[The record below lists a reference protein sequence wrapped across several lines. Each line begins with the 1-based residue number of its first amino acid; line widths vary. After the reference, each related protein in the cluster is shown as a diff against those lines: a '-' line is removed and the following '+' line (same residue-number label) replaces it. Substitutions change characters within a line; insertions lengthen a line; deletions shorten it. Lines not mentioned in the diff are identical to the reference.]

1 MSEKRIVRAAAVQI
15 APDLDDGAIGRIGGG
30 LGEDLIEGDILDEE
44 LPAEEDDVDE
54 GYQLE
59 DEEEE
64 LEKEDDDEESASLGP
79 EDDF

>member
-1 MSEKRIVRAAAVQI
+1 LLIKD
-15 APDLDDGAIGRIGGG
+15 DL
-30 LGEDLIEGDILDEE
+30 
-44 LPAEEDDVDE
+44 DE

-64 LEKEDDDEESASLGP
+64 LEKEDDDEDVVPLGP

>member
-1 MSEKRIVRAAAVQI
+1 M
-15 APDLDDGAIGRIGGG
+15 
-30 LGEDLIEGDILDEE
+30 IEGDILDEE

>member
-1 MSEKRIVRAAAVQI
+1 MGCVV
-15 APDLDDGAIGRIGGG
+15 GAGG
-30 LGEDLIEGDILDEE
+30 LGEDMIEGDILDEE

-64 LEKEDDDEESASLGP
+64 LEKEDDDEDVAPLGP